1 MNTRTALVAIS
12 RKGASLVQNLEGLE
26 GTKDVFVNR
35 RWFVA
40 KEGHKPIDLPIKP
53 TIQTIFANYQNIIL
67 IMPVGAAVRLI
78 APHLSDKHSD
88 PAVVC
93 LDDSGNFSVSLLS
106 GHLGGA
112 DQLTLKISSHIGSIP
127 VITSASYTGRT
138 IPVDLLGHE
147 FGWTIESSSPIVT
160 KVSADVV
167 NGEPV
172 SLYQQS
178 GETSWW
184 PKHKSFPDN
193 ITKSATL
200 DLLKDT
206 PGDSALIISDEM
218 YVSGYHNQPLEE
230 SLAKSNIV
238 IYRPR
243 SLVIG
248 MGCRKGVSFEDLQE
262 LLVSSLSNLNLSPK
276 SIRTIATADIKGG
289 EPSLLSL
296 AAYYNVPLI
305 TYDTT
310 QLNAVF
316 ESGEYMISPSNSPLR
331 LVGVGG
337 VCEPSALL
345 ASGNTRLLMPK
356 RKTDRATIAV
366 ARMMF

>member
-12 RKGASLVQNLEGLE
+12 RKGASLVQDLEGLE

-40 KEGHKPIDLPIKP
+40 KEGHKPIDLPIKT
-53 TIQTIFANYQNIIL
+53 TIQTIFSQYQNIIL

-78 APHLSDKHSD
+78 APHLRDKHSD

-112 DQLTLKISSHIGSIP
+112 DQLTLRISNQIGSIP
-127 VITSASYTGRT
+127 VITSASYIGRT

-147 FGWTIESSSPIVT
+147 FGWTIDSSSAIVT

-167 NGEPV
+167 NGEAV

-184 PKHKSFPDN
+184 PNNQSFPDN
-193 ITKSATL
+193 ITRSATL
-200 DLLKDT
+200 CLLKDT
-206 PGDSALIISDEM
+206 PGDSALIISDEAD
-218 YVSGYHNQPLEE
+218 VSGSPNQPLEE
-230 SLAKSNIV
+230 ILSKSNIV
-238 IYRPR
+238 IYRPQ

-248 MGCRKGVSFEDLQE
+248 MGCRKGVTFENLKE
-262 LLVSSLSNLNLSPK
+262 LLVSSLRDLNLSPK

-289 EPSLLSL
+289 EPGLLAL
-296 AAYYNVPLI
+296 AEYYNVPLT
-305 TYDTT
+305 TYNSA

-316 ESGEYMISPSNSPLR
+316 ESGKYLISPSDSPQR

-345 ASGNTRLLMPK
+345 ASGNTQLLMTK

-366 ARMMF
+366 ARMLF